1 MSAADRQKW
10 NAKYA
15 DGHFA
20 PQQPSAVLVGL
31 GHLLPPSGSALDV
44 AGGGGRHAI
53 WLAQRGFDV
62 TLADISSAGLAT
74 ARQRAAAAGVSINTV
89 EVDLEQKT
97 LPAGPFD
104 LIASVCYL
112 CRSLF
117 PQLKQSLAAGGTLIV
132 IQPTT
137 KNLERNDKP
146 PAPYLFGEGELR
158 TLASGLDI
166 VHYAENWSADNRH
179 DAVLVARKQV
189 SS

>member
-10 NAKYA
+10 DAKYSA
-15 DGHFA
+15 TDFA
-20 PQQPSAVLVGL
+20 PREPSAVLLGL
-31 GHLLPPSGSALDV
+31 AHLLPPTGRALDV

-62 TLADISSAGLAT
+62 KLADISSAGLTT
-74 ARQRAAAAGVSINTV
+74 ARQRATAAGVSINTA
-89 EVDLEQKT
+89 EVDLEQDA

-104 LIASVCYL
+104 LIVSVCYL

-117 PQLKQSLAAGGTLIV
+117 PQFRQSLARGGTLVV

-146 PAPYLFGEGELR
+146 PAAYLFGEGELR
-158 TLASGLDI
+158 ALASGLDI
-166 VHYAENWSADNRH
+166 VHYEEAWSADNRH
-179 DAVLVARKQV
+179 DAVLVARK
-189 SS
+189 